1 MMSHM
6 TLSQTYHH
14 IFIRP
19 KKKKKPLLSFA
30 SLCSHCHFI
39 RYSLSKYM
47 PRIFRFS
54 SQCRCSPDRAAMRLV
69 GPLPGL
75 RPHRLSTLFSFGSA
89 SSRQLHGSTTRF
101 HPHDENAAEVFP
113 ESLQKTLEA
122 HRAFNRAS
130 LFRVVNTT
138 APPKKNRRPTTH
150 RAVTKPHQKQGEDQK
165 QVTLESTQKPRISRR
180 ELDRQIKSRLRSDY
194 EKPPEWVNQQLR
206 WSVSVLQN
214 RPEQWPWL
222 SHHAGD
228 HASDATAQLDA
239 EIRALDAY
247 LTPTSDEQNKVDGLV
262 NTVSKLLE
270 DASHR
275 PQLSGSWRTGVA
287 STHSDLDFVL
297 PVPDIGRSK
306 DDIRKPSSTRPQV
319 LEAYHNLLE
328 RVQQTLWQISAFKD
342 RTFLVY
348 NRNPFLSAIHRPTGI
363 RVRFQ
368 CKESIPSSVEYISD
382 YLAEY
387 PAVRPLY
394 RATRLILEAQE
405 LFGPDRSSIGT
416 NALLMLLVAFC
427 KMNHGR
433 FQRSHSLGLQLLA
446 FLRTYGIDVDL
457 AANGVAVDPP
467 GWFSDESVRCADEK
481 WSWPEE
487 IPAHIRGQRALIN
500 IKRTAGFKCNGPV
513 ADHLCIQ
520 DPTNYMNDLG
530 RFCTRTRDIQ
540 NVWAAAHARLR
551 TASDHWD
558 ASGASVG
565 QSILTHGLRANF
577 EDFERKRHGLADA
590 PGIRGLV

>member
-1 MMSHM
+1 
-6 TLSQTYHH
+6 
-14 IFIRP
+14 
-19 KKKKKPLLSFA
+19 
-30 SLCSHCHFI
+30 
-39 RYSLSKYM
+39 
-47 PRIFRFS
+47 
-54 SQCRCSPDRAAMRLV
+54 MRLV
-69 GPLPGL
+69 GRLPGL
-75 RPHRLSTLFSFGSA
+75 RPHRLPTLFSFGTT
-89 SSRQLHGSTTRF
+89 SSCQLHGSTTHF
-101 HPHDENAAEVFP
+101 HPRDENATEVFP

-122 HRAFNRAS
+122 HRASNRAS

-138 APPKKNRRPTTH
+138 VPPKNHRPTTQ
-150 RAVTKPHQKQGEDQK
+150 RAIRKPPQKQGEEQK
-165 QVTLESTQKPRISRR
+165 QVTPESTQKPRISRR
-180 ELDRQIKSRLRSDY
+180 ELDRQIRSRLRSDY

-206 WSVSVLQN
+206 WSVSLLQN

-222 SHHAGD
+222 SHHAEA
-228 HASDATAQLDA
+228 HTSDAMAQLNA

-247 LTPTSDEQNKVDGLV
+247 LTPTSDEQNGVDGLV
-262 NTVSKLLE
+262 STVSKLLE
-270 DASHR
+270 DVPHR
-275 PQLSGSWRTGVA
+275 PQLAGSWRTGVA

-297 PVPDIGRSK
+297 PIPDIGWSK

-328 RVQQTLWQISAFKD
+328 RVQQTLWQTPTFKD
-342 RTFLVY
+342 KTFLVY
-348 NRNPFLSAIHRPTGI
+348 NRIPVLLAIHHPTGI

-368 CKESIPSSVEYISD
+368 CKEGIPSSVEYIND

-394 RATRLILEAQE
+394 RTTRLILEAQG
-405 LFGPDRSSIGT
+405 LFGPHHSSIGT

-433 FQRSHSLGLQLLA
+433 FQRPRSLGVQLLA
-446 FLRTYGIDVDL
+446 FLRMYGIDVDL

-467 GWFSDESVRCADEK
+467 GWFNEESVRSADMN

-487 IPAHIRGQRALIN
+487 TPAHIRGQRALMN
-500 IKRTAGFKCNGPV
+500 LKRTAGFKGNEPI

-540 NVWAAAHARLR
+540 NVWAAAYARLR
-551 TASDHWD
+551 TASDDWD
-558 ASGASVG
+558 ASGGSVG

-577 EDFERKRHGLADA
+577 EDFERKRHGLAD
-590 PGIRGLV
+590 IHGLVS